1 MYNPYRPA
9 QRRPLW
15 PLLLVAVIV
24 VIVAIVLLL
33 LFLDS
38 GGYFGSTPSGRP
50 GGIFYYGFFPIFLV
64 LLLVLFLVRMVF
76 WSRMWGARQGYSRP
90 YRGQFRDPAVM
101 TARQRYAR
109 GEISRE
115 QYDQLMTELTRRRTG
130 P

>member
-38 GGYFGSTPSGRP
+38 GGYFGIPRRAAPGGSFITDSSRSFSSCCWSSSWSGWYSGRGCGEP
-50 GGIFYYGFFPIFLV
+50 G
-64 LLLVLFLVRMVF
+64 
-76 WSRMWGARQGYSRP
+76 QGYSRP